1 MDLEPPPPPKLE
13 HFTILSCNLCATD
26 RDLNMAVFVAQ
37 YRKGLKSGTVLV
49 PDSCLFN
56 NPEGCNGLGQK
67 LAILED
73 FDLDTLNLKLTT
85 DHLWNSLLPSSVD
98 GSRCGP
104 KYGHADTYHQPRVID
119 GWDLNDLGGSS
130 FPRRPMA
137 LNDAG

>member
-1 MDLEPPPPPKLE
+1 
-13 HFTILSCNLCATD
+13 
-26 RDLNMAVFVAQ
+26 MAVFVAQ

-85 DHLWNSLLPSSVD
+85 DHLWNSLLPSPVD
-98 GSRCGP
+98 GSRAVLNMAMLIPTTSHGSLM
-104 KYGHADTYHQPRVID
+104 D
-119 GWDLNDLGGSS
+119 GI
-130 FPRRPMA
+130 
-137 LNDAG
+137 